1 MSYGQFESISEVAR
15 IFDIEVS
22 DNKPFV
28 DKLEIE
34 VPNSDFKRIEKKL
47 GDDFNFIN
55 ETTICERIISPILE
69 LISDNYESLKIWS
82 HVSYNV
88 DKKKG
93 LVGEPD
99 YLIAPKTKY
108 GDMDIPHLCV
118 IEAKKDNFEE
128 GWTQALAE
136 MVATSLQGR
145 KISYSIVTTGNIWEF
160 GHLENKVFTKEPTK
174 FSATV
179 DLQGI
184 FDVLNWMFNMAKD
197 QLGNEEKQGQH
208 EAIG

>member
-1 MSYGQFESISEVAR
+1 MPYGKFKSVSEVAR

-22 DNKPFV
+22 GNKPLV
-28 DKLEIE
+28 DKLPIE

-47 GDDFNFIN
+47 GDDLNFIN

-82 HVSYNV
+82 HVPYNV
-88 DKKKG
+88 DNEKG

-108 GDMDIPHLCV
+108 GDMDVPLLCV
-118 IEAKKDNFEE
+118 IEAKKDDFEE

-136 MVATSLQGR
+136 MVAASLQGR
-145 KISYSIVTTGNIWEF
+145 KICYSVVTTGNTWEF
-160 GHLENKVFTKEPTK
+160 GNLENKVFTRDPTK

-179 DLQGI
+179 NLQEI
-184 FDVLNWMFNMAKD
+184 FDVLNWMFNIAKSHSE
-197 QLGNEEKQGQH
+197 NEQIPYAKP
-208 EAIG
+208 